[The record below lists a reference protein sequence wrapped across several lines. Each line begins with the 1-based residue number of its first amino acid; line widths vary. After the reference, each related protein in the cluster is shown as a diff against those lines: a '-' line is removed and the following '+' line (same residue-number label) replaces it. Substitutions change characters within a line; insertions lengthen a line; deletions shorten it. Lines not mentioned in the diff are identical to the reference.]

1 MNKILKFINFQ
12 KQLTYSEKY
21 VIIDKIL
28 TLKGREIMKNLRKYR
43 GCLVGGAAG
52 DALGYEV
59 EFMRRRNIILKFGTE
74 GITEY
79 VLHDGKAIFSDD
91 TQMTLFT
98 AAGLLNAEN
107 PEAYTEAIREA
118 YLDWYLTQ
126 TGNQYGD
133 FKTELLNV
141 PELFKRRAPGLTCM
155 SALQN
160 GGKGTIENSINH
172 SKGCGG
178 VMRTAPIGLVSGL
191 DEKQTVRLGCEAAAI
206 THGHELGWL
215 PAGMFSEMI
224 RLIAQENYDIRGA
237 GYTALH
243 TVRMMFPDAENLQD
257 FVRIMEQALE
267 LAEST
272 EMPEKA
278 IMRLGEGWVGEEALA
293 IAVYC
298 AEKFEDD
305 FDMCIRTAVNHNGD
319 SDSTG
324 AIAGNLLGAKL
335 GLSGIPEKYQKNL
348 ELYDLLITIAD
359 KLYQKG

>member
-1 MNKILKFINFQ
+1 
-12 KQLTYSEKY
+12 
-21 VIIDKIL
+21 
-28 TLKGREIMKNLRKYR
+28 MKKLRKYT
-43 GCLVGGAAG
+43 GCIVGGAAG

-59 EFMRRRNIILKFGTE
+59 EFLRRRQIILKFGAE

-79 VLHDGKAIFSDD
+79 VLHNGKAIFSDD

-98 AAGLLNAEN
+98 CAGLLNADK
-107 PEAYTEAIREA
+107 PEDYPEAIRKA
-118 YLDWYLTQ
+118 YLDWYQTQ
-126 TGNQYGD
+126 NRSFHGDIGTG
-133 FKTELLNV
+133 LLDV
-141 PELFKRRAPGLTCM
+141 PELFARRAPGLTCM

-160 GGKGTIENSINH
+160 GGKGTLDKPFNH

-178 VMRTAPIGLVSGL
+178 VMRTAPIGLIEGL
-191 DEKQTVRLGCEAAAI
+191 SAEETVMLGCQAAAI
-206 THGHELGWL
+206 THGHELGWM

-224 RLIAQENYDIRGA
+224 RLIAQEEYDIRGA

-243 TVRMMFPDAENLQD
+243 TVRNMFPTAEHLED

-298 AEKFEDD
+298 ASKFEDD
-305 FDMCIRTAVNHNGD
+305 FDMCLRSAVNHNGD